1 MAPTLILAPPLFA
14 MGMTGLTFHRKH
26 LVSALLC
33 IEAMLL
39 TLYMMLTL
47 MAGTQHHTTAAVLP
61 IILLTLAA
69 CEAATGLA
77 LLVASSRTHASD
89 HLNNLNL
96 LKC

>member
-1 MAPTLILAPPLFA
+1 MAPALVLAPPLFT

-33 IEAMLL
+33 IEGMLL

-47 MAGTQHHTTAAVLP
+47 MTGVQHFTTTSILP

-69 CEAATGLA
+69 CEASTGLA

-89 HLNNLNL
+89 HLKNLNL

>member
-1 MAPTLILAPPLFA
+1 MTPALILAPPLFT

-33 IEAMLL
+33 IEGMLL
-39 TLYMMLTL
+39 TLYMMLAL
-47 MAGTQHHTTAAVLP
+47 MTEVQHFTNTSILP

-69 CEAATGLA
+69 CEASTGLA

-89 HLNNLNL
+89 HLKNLSL